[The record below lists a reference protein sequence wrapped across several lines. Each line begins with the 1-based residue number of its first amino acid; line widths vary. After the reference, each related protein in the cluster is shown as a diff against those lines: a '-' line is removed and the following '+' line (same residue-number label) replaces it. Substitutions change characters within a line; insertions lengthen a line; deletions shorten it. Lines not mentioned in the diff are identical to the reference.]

1 MKKIMFFLLLLLYAS
16 FCYAEE
22 IPTDSIYPTTIG
34 EMNATVTLYGQ
45 GTISELKTGEEVKFQ
60 TITFQNTPLQ
70 NVKIIKEELNI
81 DGTIFYPKLILD
93 KFGNKYASFVITK
106 NGSFT
111 YEIIADVNIITTIP
125 EIIDSTI
132 VEPSESLKQYT
143 LASEKV
149 ESDSVEILNLTKN
162 KLTSTDF
169 IDTLNTTILWVNDY
183 VEYAKGDEF
192 NKYYLQQ
199 KTAVETLLNRKGVC
213 DEFANLATAMLRAKN
228 IPTKLAMGIT
238 YDGSNWG
245 NHAWLEVYN
254 EKQKEWIPSDPTFR
268 ETGFVD
274 ATHIKMGSFSDV
286 SLSLAKATYPSTAS
300 ISFDTQSKLPKV
312 EIKKLKYFDLVT
324 LSANEQE
331 IKTNTWNEIKINIKN
346 NTNRV
351 LNVPISI
358 KENYNE
364 ILFQEKKQTEILA
377 PNETK
382 EIIFKIYPT
391 INLEENQIAKAT
403 LTFNSLSQPIK
414 QNITLIKSKQIEN
427 GELIIE
433 DITPIA
439 HEGTLLIQ
447 IKAIN
452 YFNED
457 KQIDYNIISNSFSKT
472 QTELIPKL
480 SEKKVEIQINNYKNE
495 EYLIKINTPTS
506 IYSQTITT
514 SQQTL
519 IIPKPLEKQT
529 VVEQKIDSTD
539 TNSTEGLLLKNPLIV
554 MVGILI
560 VVGLILM
567 GILWTNKRY
576 V

>member
-1 MKKIMFFLLLLLYAS
+1 MKKILFFLLLLLCVS
-16 FCYAEE
+16 FCYSED
-22 IPTDSIYPTTIG
+22 IPTDSIYPTTVG

-45 GTISELKTGEEVKFQ
+45 GTISGLKSGEEAKFQ
-60 TITFQNTPLQ
+60 TITFQETHLQ
-70 NVKIIKEELNI
+70 NVKIIKEELNV
-81 DGTIFYPKLILD
+81 DGTIFYPKSILD
-93 KFGNKYASFVITK
+93 KFGNKYASFSITK
-106 NGSFT
+106 NGSFS
-111 YEIIADVNIITTIP
+111 YEIIADVNIITAIP
-125 EIIDSTI
+125 EIIDSKI

-149 ESDSVEILNLTKN
+149 ERDSVEIINLTKN
-162 KLTSTDF
+162 KLITTDF
-169 IDTLNTTILWVNDY
+169 LDTLNTTILWVNDY
-183 VEYAKGDEF
+183 VEYATGNEF

-199 KTAVETLLNRKGVC
+199 KTAVETLLNKKGVC

-228 IPTKLAMGIT
+228 IPTKLAIGIT

-286 SLSLAKATYPSTAS
+286 SLSLAKATYPSTANV
-300 ISFDTQSKLPKV
+300 SFDTQSKLPKV
-312 EIKKLKYFDLVT
+312 EIKNLKYFNLVT
-324 LSANEQE
+324 LSAKDQE
-331 IKTNTWNEIKINIKN
+331 IKTNTWNEIKIKMTN

-351 LNVPISI
+351 LNAPISI

-364 ILFQEKKQTEILA
+364 ILLQEKKQTEILA

-382 EIIFKIYPT
+382 EITFKIYPT
-391 INLEENQIAKAT
+391 IDLEENQIAKAI

-414 QNITLIKSKQIEN
+414 QNITIIKSKPIEN

-447 IKAIN
+447 IKAVN
-452 YFNED
+452 YFNAD
-457 KQIDYNIISNSFSKT
+457 KQIDYNILSPSFSKT
-472 QTELIPKL
+472 QTEVIPKL
-480 SEKKVEIQINNYKNE
+480 SEKQIEIRIDNYKNE
-495 EYLIKINTPTS
+495 DYSITINTPTS
-506 IYSQTITT
+506 IYAQTITT

-519 IIPKPLEKQT
+519 ITSKPLEKQT

-539 TNSTEGLLLKNPLIV
+539 TNNAEGLLVKNPLIV
-554 MVGILI
+554 MIGILI
-560 VVGLILM
+560 VVGLLLM